1 MPAESMP
8 MYGMFSMG
16 APPPLPEYAP
26 PSYDSHNFNH
36 PPPRTQVTVSA
47 GQDSNS
53 YSHPPPRAPPI
64 AEHDPHIY
72 SQPPPTVS
80 FTVSSGHGLHDSGIG
95 SQSNDLLPPA
105 YWNIQWN
112 SHHLLFFFF
121 RLLICGLCCL
131 WYIFVHLLLE
141 MFTLTYYLYDTFI
154 SFVDYIFYSWYM
166 TCFSSSYR
174 RNHLNKSWY
183 LNFSCRIQIICCT
196 IKPWFRVIVGT
207 QGISIRCKH
216 FSYLPTGWKKCNC

>member
-1 MPAESMP
+1 MDMVSKIVNGNIKWIVFFMFITGCNAKYCYTTATGAYQCQYTYGGGETGEIAGYAIGGAVGLAVVIGIVVCCVTKCNKKKKPPRSRPTRVQVSEANRRDHMPAESMP

-16 APPPLPEYAP
+16 VPPPLPEYAP

-105 YWNIQWN
+105 Y
-112 SHHLLFFFF
+112 
-121 RLLICGLCCL
+121 
-131 WYIFVHLLLE
+131 
-141 MFTLTYYLYDTFI
+141 
-154 SFVDYIFYSWYM
+154 
-166 TCFSSSYR
+166 
-174 RNHLNKSWY
+174 
-183 LNFSCRIQIICCT
+183 
-196 IKPWFRVIVGT
+196 
-207 QGISIRCKH
+207 
-216 FSYLPTGWKKCNC
+216 

>member
-1 MPAESMP
+1 MP

-53 YSHPPPRAPPI
+53 YSRPPPGAPPI

-72 SQPPPTVS
+72 SQPPPSVS
-80 FTVSSGHGLHDSGIG
+80 FTASSGHGLHDSGIG

-105 YWNIQWN
+105 Y
-112 SHHLLFFFF
+112 
-121 RLLICGLCCL
+121 
-131 WYIFVHLLLE
+131 
-141 MFTLTYYLYDTFI
+141 
-154 SFVDYIFYSWYM
+154 
-166 TCFSSSYR
+166 
-174 RNHLNKSWY
+174 
-183 LNFSCRIQIICCT
+183 
-196 IKPWFRVIVGT
+196 
-207 QGISIRCKH
+207 
-216 FSYLPTGWKKCNC
+216 

>member
-1 MPAESMP
+1 MP

-72 SQPPPTVS
+72 SQPPPSVS

-105 YWNIQWN
+105 Y
-112 SHHLLFFFF
+112 
-121 RLLICGLCCL
+121 
-131 WYIFVHLLLE
+131 
-141 MFTLTYYLYDTFI
+141 
-154 SFVDYIFYSWYM
+154 
-166 TCFSSSYR
+166 
-174 RNHLNKSWY
+174 
-183 LNFSCRIQIICCT
+183 
-196 IKPWFRVIVGT
+196 
-207 QGISIRCKH
+207 
-216 FSYLPTGWKKCNC
+216 